1 MREAGH
7 NPGTQGKKEEN
18 KMWIVNAEIEEK
30 LLKKGYVWNEMVLKS
45 VWGYTYKFNVYLDG
59 KFVEQYDA
67 NEKAFFE

>member
-1 MREAGH
+1 
-7 NPGTQGKKEEN
+7 
-18 KMWIVNAEIEEK
+18 MWIVDAEIKEK
-30 LLKKGYVWNEMVLKS
+30 LLKKGYVWNEMVLKD